1 MRQAHGITAIAL
13 AGLLFVNGCYGPFLL
28 TKKVH
33 AWNGQV
39 SDNKWIVEVVFL
51 VCAWLPVY
59 GIATL
64 ADAVILNSVEFWT
77 GNNPLTSASKD
88 TPTTRR
94 IARGDTEVVLSR
106 SGDEMVMQQ
115 FQAGAPGPTLRLQ
128 RTADGTIAM
137 NQDGAVLFSA
147 ETLADGHVVVH
158 DAQGRQIAKYSPD
171 QAQQFLSSLPQ

>member
-39 SDNKWIVEVVFL
+39 SDNKWVVEAVFL

-64 ADAVILNSVEFWT
+64 ADAVLFNSIEFWT
-77 GNNPLTSASKD
+77 GNNPISSAD
-88 TPTTRR
+88 AGTRR
-94 IARGDTEVVLSR
+94 IVRGDTEMVLSR
-106 SGDEMVMQQ
+106 AGDDMVVQQ
-115 FQAGAPGPTLRLQ
+115 FQAGTPGPTLRLH

-147 ETLADGHVVVH
+147 QTMADGSVLVQ
-158 DAQGRQIAKYSPD
+158 DGAGKQIAKYTGEE
-171 QAQQFLSSLPQ
+171 AQKFLASVPQ

>member
-64 ADAVILNSVEFWT
+64 ADAILFNSLEFWT
-77 GNNPLTSASKD
+77 GNNPMSTAD
-88 TPTTRR
+88 AGTRR
-94 IARGDTEVVLSR
+94 IVRGDTEMVLSR
-106 SGDEMVMQQ
+106 AGDDMVVQQ
-115 FQAGAPGPTLRLQ
+115 FKAGTPGPTLRLH
-128 RTADGTIAM
+128 RTADGTIAT
-137 NQDGAVLFSA
+137 NQDGAVLFTA
-147 ETLADGHVVVH
+147 QTLADGSVMVQ
-158 DAQGRQIAKYSPD
+158 DGSGAQIAKYTGD
-171 QAQQFLSSLPQ
+171 EAQRFLASVPQ

>member
-64 ADAVILNSVEFWT
+64 ADAVIFNSVEFWT
-77 GNNPLTSASKD
+77 GNNPMASANAGS
-88 TPTTRR
+88 TRR
-94 IARGDTEVVLSR
+94 IVRGNTEMVLSR
-106 SGDEMVMQQ
+106 AGDDMVVQQ
-115 FQAGAPGPTLRLQ
+115 FRAGTPGPTLRLH
-128 RTADGTIAM
+128 RTSDGTIAM
-137 NQDGAVLFSA
+137 NQDGGVLFSA
-147 ETLADGHVVVH
+147 QTLADGSVVVQ
-158 DAQGRQIAKYSPD
+158 DGSGARIAKYTGD
-171 QAQQFLSSLPQ
+171 EAQRFLASVPQ

>member
-1 MRQAHGITAIAL
+1 MRQAHGMTAIAL

-64 ADAVILNSVEFWT
+64 ADAVIFNSVEFWT
-77 GNNPLTSASKD
+77 GNNPMSTAD
-88 TPTTRR
+88 AGTRR
-94 IARGDTEVVLSR
+94 IVRGEAEMVLTR
-106 SGDEMVMQQ
+106 SGDEMVVQQ

-128 RTADGTIAM
+128 RTASGTIAM

-147 ETLADGHVVVH
+147 QTMADGSVLVQ
-158 DAQGRQIAKYSPD
+158 DAEGQRIAKYSGD
-171 QAQQFLSSLPQ
+171 EAQQFLASVPQ

>member
-1 MRQAHGITAIAL
+1 MRQAHGMTAIAL

-33 AWNGQV
+33 EWNGQV
-39 SDNKWIVEVVFL
+39 SDNRWIVEVVFL

-64 ADAVILNSVEFWT
+64 ADAVLFNSLEFWT
-77 GNNPLTSASKD
+77 GNNPMATTAD
-88 TPTTRR
+88 AGTRR
-94 IARGDTEVVLSR
+94 IVRGDTEMVLTR
-106 SGDEMVMQQ
+106 SGDEMVVQQ

-128 RTADGTIAM
+128 RTANGTIAM

-147 ETLADGHVVVH
+147 QTMADGSVLVQ
-158 DAQGRQIAKYSPD
+158 DAGGQRIAKYSGD
-171 QAQQFLSSLPQ
+171 EAQKFLASVPQ